1 MGGGLM
7 QLVAYGAQDVYL
19 TGNPQITLFK
29 VVYRRHTNFSLE
41 CIELSS
47 ETVASGANR
56 SMQVLRNG
64 DLVTKSYLEVDLPQL
79 TCPSGYQGKYAW
91 CKRVGH
97 AVIKSAELLIG
108 GSPIDKHIGTWLDVW
123 YELTHTDEQERGYNK
138 MVGDVPELTELTN
151 GNVPAVSNNPL
162 GQNGTYR
169 LFIPLQ
175 FWFCRNYGLALP
187 LIALQYHDVR
197 IKVELENLSNLI
209 VYTNASGQ
217 APNFGSMSVNLNVL
231 SDYVYLDAEERKRFA
246 QVGHE
251 YLIEQLQYEDAFTLQ
266 QGQGYTINFNHPC
279 KEMIFTQKI
288 GLYAGALGG
297 ASVPNRFLAYSN
309 GCDWNNA
316 LTAAAENVALGM
328 FGLIYTN
335 GAAPSGAAPSG
346 APVSYLK
353 FTTSPG
359 SQVSSVTVTTG
370 AGKTCEIV
378 GTVSNM
384 NLTGGST
391 TVPLYVPIDVGAL
404 MVSSINMSSKL
415 QFISVN
421 FDLNGM
427 TSVTNTAQPPLN
439 IDISND
445 NHTLTMTDIS
455 IPLNSFSATMNSIV
469 KDSRLAFRKVND
481 VFITQFNNYGLRLD
495 GTGNCVSTVQLK
507 FNGHDRFNQREGNY
521 FNYVQPYQHH
531 TRTPSDG
538 INVYSF
544 GLHPEQHQPTGT
556 ANLSRI
562 DSTRLNIVYSDIYS
576 SQRMGQFSVDFT
588 TNTKVYLF
596 VVNYNVLRIMSGMGG
611 LAYSN

>member
-79 TCPSGYQGKYAW
+79 TKPSSFDGEFAW

-108 GSPIDKHIGTWLDVW
+108 GAPIDKHIGTWLDVW
-123 YELTHTDEQERGYNK
+123 YELTHTAEQERGYAK
-138 MVGDVPELTELTN
+138 MIGDVPELTTLTQ

-209 VYTNASGQ
+209 VYTYGASGA

-251 YLIEQLQYEDAFTLQ
+251 YLIEQLQYEDAFTLA
-266 QGQGYTINFNHPC
+266 QGQGYTLNFNHPC
-279 KEMIFTQKI
+279 KELIFTQKL
-288 GLYAGALGG
+288 GLFSGALGG
-297 ASVPNRFLAYSN
+297 ASVPNRFLAYCGGN
-309 GCDWNNA
+309 DWNEA
-316 LTAAAENVALGM
+316 LNDAAENVALGM
-328 FGLIYTN
+328 FGVPTISE
-335 GAAPSGAAPSG
+335 PSG
-346 APVSYLK
+346 SYVE
-353 FTTSPG
+353 FEASTAT
-359 SQVSSVTVTTG
+359 QVSSVNVGGT
-370 AGKTCEIV
+370 EIV
-378 GTVSNM
+378 VTAVNAGSI
-384 NLTGGST
+384 ST
-391 TVPLYVPIDVGAL
+391 TWYLPVAADNLKVNGVNVA
-404 MVSSINMSSKL
+404 SKL
-415 QFISVN
+415 QYVTATL
-421 FDLNGM
+421 DMLGK
-427 TSVTNTAQPPLN
+427 TSAGEPTAITVQVAA
-439 IDISND
+439 DQ
-445 NHTLTMTDIS
+445 HTLNMTDIS
-455 IPLNSFSATMNSIV
+455 VPLNSGFSSAMSSLVTDN
-469 KDSRLAFRKVND
+469 RLTARKVND
-481 VFITQFNNYGLRLD
+481 VFVTQFNNYGLRLD

-507 FNGHDRFNQREGNY
+507 FNGHPRFNDREGNY

-531 TRTPSDG
+531 TRTPADG

-562 DSTRLNIVYSDIYS
+562 DSVRLNVVYSDIYAT
-576 SQRMGQFSVDFT
+576 QRMGSFSIDYT

>member
-47 ETVASGANR
+47 ESVASGGNK

-64 DLVTKSYLEVDLPQL
+64 DLVTKSYLEIDLPQL
-79 TCPSGYQGKYAW
+79 TCPSGYGGKYAW

-123 YELTHTDEQERGYNK
+123 YELTHTDEQERGYAK
-138 MVGDVPELTELTN
+138 MIGDVPELTTLTN
-151 GNVPAVSNNPL
+151 GNVPVASNNPL
-162 GQNGTYR
+162 GQSGTYR
-169 LFIPLQ
+169 LFVPLQ

-197 IKVELENLSNLI
+197 IKVELENLNNLI
-209 VYTNASGQ
+209 VYSYGTSGS
-217 APNFGSMSVNLNVL
+217 APNFGTMSVNMSVL

-251 YLIEQLQYEDAFTLQ
+251 YLIEQLQYDDNSGLQ

-279 KEMIFTQKI
+279 KELIFTQKL
-288 GLYAGALGG
+288 GLFTGVLGG
-297 ASVPNRFLAYSN
+297 ASVANRFLAYCGGDN
-309 GCDWNNA
+309 WETA
-316 LTAAAENVALGM
+316 LSEAAENVALGM
-328 FGLIYTN
+328 FQVPTTTD
-335 GAAPSGAAPSG
+335 PSGDRLAFVADTG
-346 APVSYLK
+346 DQVSYFSL
-353 FTTSPG
+353 TTAS
-359 SQVSSVTVTTG
+359 
-370 AGKTCEIV
+370 GKTCEIV
-378 GTVSNM
+378 ATAHNAENISSNW
-384 NLTGGST
+384 
-391 TVPLYVPIDVGAL
+391 YVP
-404 MVSSINMSSKL
+404 VSASKLIVNGVNMASKL
-415 QFISVN
+415 QYVTVN
-421 FDLNGM
+421 INCNGSASPADA
-427 TSVTNTAQPPLN
+427 TFTVEVADDQ
-439 IDISND
+439 
-445 NHTLTMTDIS
+445 HTLTMTDIS
-455 IPLNSFSATMNSIV
+455 VPFNTGFSSTMTSLV
-469 KDSRLAFRKVND
+469 SDTRLAIRKVND
-481 VFITQFNNYGLRLD
+481 VFVTQFSNYGLRLD
-495 GTGNCVSTVQLK
+495 GTGNCVSTVLLK

-521 FNYVQPYQHH
+521 FNYVQPLQHH
-531 TRTPSDG
+531 TRTPADG

-562 DSTRLNIVYSDIYS
+562 DSVKLIVVYSDIYA
-576 SQRMGQFSVDFT
+576 SQRMGVFSVDYS
-588 TNTKVYLF
+588 TNTKIYLF

>member
-79 TCPSGYQGKYAW
+79 TCPSGYGGTYAW

-108 GSPIDKHIGTWLDVW
+108 GAPIDKHIGTWLDVW
-123 YELTHTDEQERGYNK
+123 YELTHTVEQERGYSK
-138 MVGDVPELTELTN
+138 MIGDVAELTTLTN

-162 GQNGTYR
+162 GQSGTYR

-209 VYTNASGQ
+209 VYSYGSSGA

-251 YLIEQLQYEDAFTLQ
+251 YLIEQLQYEDAFTLA

-279 KEMIFTQKI
+279 KELIFTQKL
-288 GLYAGALGG
+288 GLFSGALGG
-297 ASVPNRFLAYSN
+297 ASVANRFLAYCGGN
-309 GCDWNNA
+309 DWNAA
-316 LTAAAENVALGM
+316 LTDAAENVALGM
-328 FGLIYTN
+328 FGTPTMTSTASAVAF
-335 GAAPSGAAPSG
+335 AASTA
-346 APVSYLK
+346 
-353 FTTSPG
+353 T
-359 SQVSSVTVTTG
+359 QVSSYNLTT
-370 AGKTCEIV
+370 ASGKTCEIV
-378 GTVSNM
+378 VTAVNASGITSAWYLPVAANNLIVNSVNM
-384 NLTGGST
+384 
-391 TVPLYVPIDVGAL
+391 A
-404 MVSSINMSSKL
+404 SKL
-415 QFISVN
+415 QYVTATV
-421 FDLNGM
+421 DM
-427 TSVTNTAQPPLN
+427 TGSGASSPVLAGITVEVADDQ
-439 IDISND
+439 
-445 NHTLTMTDIS
+445 HTLTMTDIS
-455 IPLNSFSATMNSIV
+455 IPFNTGFSSTMTSLVTDN
-469 KDSRLAFRKVND
+469 RLAARKVND
-481 VFITQFNNYGLRLD
+481 VFVTQFNNYGLRLD

-531 TRTPSDG
+531 TRTPADG

-562 DSTRLNIVYSDIYS
+562 DSVRLNVVYSDIYS
-576 SQRMGQFSVDFT
+576 TQRMGSFSIDYT

>member
-79 TCPSGYQGKYAW
+79 TCPSGYGGTYAW

-108 GSPIDKHIGTWLDVW
+108 GAPIDKHIGTWLDVW
-123 YELTHTDEQERGYNK
+123 YELTHTVEQERGYSK
-138 MVGDVPELTELTN
+138 MIGDVSELTTLTN

-209 VYTNASGQ
+209 VYSYGSSGA

-251 YLIEQLQYEDAFTLQ
+251 YLIEQLQYEDAFTLA

-279 KEMIFTQKI
+279 KELIFTQKL
-288 GLYAGALGG
+288 GLFSGALGG
-297 ASVPNRFLAYSN
+297 ASVANRFLAYCGGN
-309 GCDWNNA
+309 DWSGA
-316 LTAAAENVALGM
+316 LNDAAENVALGM
-328 FGLIYTN
+328 FGT
-335 GAAPSGAAPSG
+335 AAAGVGSGNCIQFVASSA
-346 APVSYLK
+346 
-353 FTTSPG
+353 T
-359 SQVSSVTVTTG
+359 QVSSFNLTT
-370 AGKTCEIV
+370 ASGKTCEIV
-378 GTVSNM
+378 VTAVNAGGITG
-384 NLTGGST
+384 TGGFNI
-391 TVPLYVPIDVGAL
+391 PLSAANLIVNGV
-404 MVSSINMSSKL
+404 NMASKL
-415 QFISVN
+415 QYVTATV
-421 FDLNGM
+421 DM
-427 TSVTNTAQPPLN
+427 TGSGATTPVIAS
-439 IDISND
+439 IDVQVAD
-445 NHTLTMTDIS
+445 DQHTLTMTDIS
-455 IPLNSFSATMNSIV
+455 VPFNTGFSSTMTALVTDN
-469 KDSRLAFRKVND
+469 RLAARKVND
-481 VFITQFNNYGLRLD
+481 VFVTQFNNYGLRLD

-521 FNYVQPYQHH
+521 FNYVQPFQHH
-531 TRTPSDG
+531 TRTPADG

-562 DSTRLNIVYSDIYS
+562 DSVRLNVVYSDIYS
-576 SQRMGQFSVDFT
+576 TQRMGSFSIDYT
-588 TNTKVYLF
+588 TNTKVFLF

>member
-29 VVYRRHTNFSLE
+29 VVYRRHTNFSIE

-79 TCPSGYQGKYAW
+79 TCPSGYGGTYAW

-108 GSPIDKHIGTWLDVW
+108 GAPIDKHIGTWLDVW
-123 YELTHTDEQERGYNK
+123 YELTHTVEQERGYAK
-138 MVGDVPELTELTN
+138 MIGDVPELTTLTN
-151 GNVPAVSNNPL
+151 SNVPAVSNNPL

-209 VYTNASGQ
+209 VYSYGSAGT

-251 YLIEQLQYEDAFTLQ
+251 YLIEQLQYEDAFTLA

-279 KEMIFTQKI
+279 KEMIFTQKL
-288 GLYAGALGG
+288 GLFSGALGG
-297 ASVPNRFLAYSN
+297 ASVANRFLAYC
-309 GCDWNNA
+309 GGNNWDSA
-316 LTAAAENVALGM
+316 LNDAAENVALGM
-328 FGLIYTN
+328 FAATATN
-335 GAAPSGAAPSG
+335 SATGSDVAFAASTA
-346 APVSYLK
+346 
-353 FTTSPG
+353 T
-359 SQVSSVTVTTG
+359 QVSSYTLTTG
-370 AGKTCEIV
+370 SGTTCEIV
-378 GTVSNM
+378 VTAVNAGGILSAWYLPVSANKLIV
-384 NLTGGST
+384 N
-391 TVPLYVPIDVGAL
+391 
-404 MVSSINMSSKL
+404 SINLASKL
-415 QFISVN
+415 QYVTATV
-421 FDLNGM
+421 DMNGATAAASM
-427 TSVTNTAQPPLN
+427 TIASIAVEVSDDQ
-439 IDISND
+439 
-445 NHTLTMTDIS
+445 HTLSMTDIS
-455 IPLNSFSATMNSIV
+455 VPLNSGFSSAMTSLVTDN
-469 KDSRLAFRKVND
+469 RPAARKVND
-481 VFITQFNNYGLRLD
+481 VFVTQFNNYGLRLD
-495 GTGNCVSTVQLK
+495 GSGNCVSTVQLK

-531 TRTPSDG
+531 TRTPADG

-562 DSTRLNIVYSDIYS
+562 DSVRLNIVYSDIYAT
-576 SQRMGQFSVDFT
+576 QRMGSFAIDYT

>member
-79 TCPSGYQGKYAW
+79 TCPANYTGKYAW

-123 YELTHTDEQERGYNK
+123 YELTHTNEQERGYNK
-138 MVGDVPELTELTN
+138 MVGDVPELTALTN

-209 VYTNASGQ
+209 VYTNSSGA

-279 KEMIFTQKI
+279 KEMIFTQKL

-297 ASVPNRFLAYSN
+297 ASVPNRFLSYCN
-309 GCDWNNA
+309 GNNWNDA
-316 LTAAAENVALGM
+316 VTEAAENVASGM
-328 FGLIYTN
+328 FGQAVLGTHT
-335 GAAPSGAAPSG
+335 PSAQYPYALSFASTVSG
-346 APVSYLK
+346 SA
-353 FTTSPG
+353 
-359 SQVSSVTVTTG
+359 VSSVTVNTG
-370 AGKTCEIV
+370 PAGSSSSTCEV
-378 GTVSNM
+378 V
-384 NLTGGST
+384 LTASSIALT
-391 TVPLYVPIDVGAL
+391 TPAAWYIPIDPAAL
-404 MVSSINMSSKL
+404 RVNGFNMSSKL
-415 QFISVN
+415 QYVTAN
-421 FDLNGM
+421 LNMNNILVLDAGH
-427 TSVTNTAQPPLN
+427 QPTLTVEVS
-439 IDISND
+439 DD
-445 NHTLTMTDIS
+445 NHTLSMTDIS
-455 IPLNSFSATMNSIV
+455 VPLNSGFSAAMNSLV
-469 KDSRLAFRKVND
+469 VDARHASRKLDD

-531 TRTPSDG
+531 TRTPADG

-544 GLHPEQHQPTGT
+544 GIHPEQHQPTGT

-576 SQRMGQFSVDFT
+576 SQRMGAFSIDFT

>member
-79 TCPSGYQGKYAW
+79 TKPASFDGEYAW
-91 CKRVGH
+91 CRRVGH

-108 GSPIDKHIGTWLDVW
+108 GAPIDKHIGTWLDVW
-123 YELTHTDEQERGYNK
+123 YELTHTAEQERGYAK
-138 MVGDVPELTELTN
+138 MIGDVPELTSLTQ

-197 IKVELENLSNLI
+197 IKVELENLQNLI
-209 VYTNASGQ
+209 VYSYGTSGS

-251 YLIEQLQYEDAFTLQ
+251 YLIEQLQYEDNFSLA

-279 KEMIFTQKI
+279 KELIFTQKL
-288 GLYAGALGG
+288 GLFTGALGG
-297 ASVPNRFLAYSN
+297 ASVANRFLAYCGGN
-309 GCDWNNA
+309 DWNTA
-316 LTAAAENVALGM
+316 LTEAAENVALGM
-328 FGLIYTN
+328 FGTPTTTT
-335 GAAPSGAAPSG
+335 PSGTYLTFASG
-346 APVSYLK
+346 VA
-353 FTTSPG
+353 T
-359 SQVSSVTVTTG
+359 QVSSVTLTTG
-370 AGKTCEIV
+370 SGKTCEIV
-378 GTVSNM
+378 VTAVNAGSIGSAWYLPVAANNLVVNNVNM
-384 NLTGGST
+384 
-391 TVPLYVPIDVGAL
+391 A
-404 MVSSINMSSKL
+404 SKL
-415 QFISVN
+415 QYVTATVN
-421 FDLNGM
+421 MGGVAGPTM
-427 TSVTNTAQPPLN
+427 SS
-439 IDISND
+439 IDVQVAD
-445 NHTLTMTDIS
+445 DQHTLTMTDIS
-455 IPLNSFSATMNSIV
+455 VPLNSGFSSTMNSLV
-469 KDSRLAFRKVND
+469 TDNRLTARKVND
-481 VFITQFNNYGLRLD
+481 VFVTQFSNYGLRLD

-507 FNGHDRFNQREGNY
+507 FNGHPRFNDREGNY

-531 TRTPSDG
+531 TRTPADG

-562 DSTRLNIVYSDIYS
+562 DSVRLNVVYSDIYS
-576 SQRMGQFSVDFT
+576 TQRMGSFSIDYT